1 MSKLTRKLQ
10 VLLSEEQVS
19 MINRI
24 ILNQALESGE
34 RPVSISAFIRDL
46 LSSEIEKRAHE
57 AERWNPA
64 NIKKIKSK

>member
-1 MSKLTRKLQ
+1 
-10 VLLSEEQVS
+10 